1 MRITESRLRRII
13 RSVILENFNGVD
25 RLPEFKET
33 EEENVVFD
41 KDVVKL
47 ITDVNYI
54 FDGVYWEEER
64 EEFESEFKFEGYLQH
79 LNMSDLD
86 KIIEGI
92 KNFEDESSYKFLC
105 SQGGD
110 GTYKI
115 RPEAFRILGL
125 SDNDITKLREYKSN
139 NVSTLKSPD
148 EHGDKII
155 FAISSFI

>member
-1 MRITESRLRRII
+1 MRITESRLRSII
-13 RSVILENFNGVD
+13 RSIILESTGQVD
-25 RLPEFKET
+25 RLPEKIE
-33 EEENVVFD
+33 D

-139 NVSTLKSPD
+139 NVSTLNSPD

-155 FAISSFI
+155 FAILNYFI

>member
-1 MRITESRLRRII
+1 MRITESRLRSII
-13 RSVILENFNGVD
+13 RSIILESTGQVD
-25 RLPEFKET
+25 RLPEKIE
-33 EEENVVFD
+33 D

-92 KNFEDESSYKFLC
+92 NNFEDESSYKFLC

-139 NVSTLKSPD
+139 NVSTLNSPD

-155 FAISSFI
+155 FAILNYFI